1 MPNSLGTIREFRTAN
16 FRVIVDAIEEESP
29 DLSWDDTGET
39 AANIDLGH
47 LIVFCAR
54 ARVIHDELGELSAD
68 YLGNC
73 VYESL
78 PAFMDHKLCGVETR
92 KLRAAGSQAI
102 CGSYF
107 ADMVATVC
115 AEARKR
121 WQEISR
127 LIGETKLRAVQS

>member
-16 FRVIVDAIEEESP
+16 FRVIVDAIEELDP
-29 DLSWDDTGET
+29 DISYDETTETRDKLNSGEW
-39 AANIDLGH
+39 
-47 LIVFCAR
+47 LIFCAR

-73 VYESL
+73 IYESL
-78 PAFMDHKLCGVETR
+78 AAFANHKECGAEQR
-92 KLRAAGSQAI
+92 KLRASGSNAV

-107 ADMVATVC
+107 SDMVANVC

-121 WQEISR
+121 WHELSR
-127 LIGETKLRAVQS
+127 LTSDTKLRAVQS